1 MNKKIPYLTQS
12 SDRNVY
18 GYRRRI
24 PEEYRHL
31 FGGKR
36 EIKKSFKTKS
46 FILACNEVDKVN
58 EWYDNQIATAG
69 LKAIPSS
76 VTERHRQQMIMQDLR
91 MQGLLDET
99 LLKLKPHE
107 AITDPEVA
115 AYFRFVGL
123 KLQQKPVYQEMI
135 KAGNADWSSELHKSL
150 QIKFA
155 NLDKEIQ
162 AIPDNKYIRRYR
174 QQRKYI
180 GETYKEMYNTL
191 YSGDPFDGDGPPPKE
206 LPPEQQQALAAKRKD
221 AEFRIDVLTGQA
233 VTTSATWADAVTDYI
248 DRGAKTGNKGQ
259 IIKKAVDTRSACE
272 AISRA
277 FVNGMDTQLTDIV
290 RANVEDVLVAL
301 WPHAGTRQRNARIFQ
316 AVMNKWNQRHPD
328 QAVAN
333 MFMGLVDGAE
343 VEEHTKVRRSFSREE
358 YSEVWQRVWM
368 EDNPE
373 LQFVA
378 LLGLY
383 AGVPP
388 VEAAGI
394 ERADCRGG
402 DVPYILIKKNNSRH
416 IGKGRY
422 SRAIPLVGRMGEQ
435 LKTYVNGRTFENDA
449 RLFPSF
455 FRPDGRIR
463 NDKLSKALSKFVV
476 NKMSW
481 ADDRQV
487 SWYSTRHTFADIC
500 EAAGVSDT
508 HSRYLMG
515 HADPVGGSHSK
526 YGTNPPTSDL
536 IASMEAV
543 SGWEKLTWGDF
554 DRYEL

>member
-12 SDRNVY
+12 KDRNVY

-46 FILACNEVDKVN
+46 FILACNEVERIN
-58 EWYDNQIATAG
+58 EWYDNKIATAG
-69 LKAIPSS
+69 FKDIPSS
-76 VTERHRQQMIMQDLR
+76 VSERHRQQMVMQDLK

-99 LLKLKPHE
+99 LLKLRPQD
-107 AITDPEVA
+107 AISDPDVS
-115 AYFRFVGL
+115 AYFLFVGL
-123 KLQQKPVYQEMI
+123 KSEYNAVFHKMVD
-135 KAGNADWSSELHKSL
+135 AGVEDWGSELHTSL

-155 NLDKEIQ
+155 DLSKEIK
-162 AIPDNKYIRRYR
+162 AIPDNKYIRRY
-174 QQRKYI
+174 QEQNKQI
-180 GETYKEMYNTL
+180 NQVYKELFETQYIQ
-191 YSGDPFDGDGPPPKE
+191 DPDDGSITE
-206 LPPEQQQALAAKRKD
+206 LPLEQQQALAAKRKD
-221 AEFRIDVLTGQA
+221 LEFRIDVLGGEA
-233 VTTSATWADAVTDYI
+233 VSTSATWADAVTDYI

-259 IIKKAVDTRSACE
+259 IAKKAVDTRTACE

-277 FVNGMDTQLTDIV
+277 FVNGMDTGLTDIV
-290 RANVEDVLVAL
+290 RANVEDVLIAL

-316 AVMNKWNQRHPD
+316 AVINKWNQRHPE

-343 VEEHTKVRRSFSREE
+343 VEQDTQDRRSFSRDE
-358 YSEVWQRVWM
+358 YAEVWQRVEM
-368 EDNPE
+368 EDDPE

-383 AGVPP
+383 AGIPQG
-388 VEAAGI
+388 EAAGI

-402 DVPYILIKKNNSRH
+402 DVPYILIQSNGSRH

-422 SRAIPLVGRMGEQ
+422 PRAIPLVGHVGEH
-435 LKTYVNGRTFENDA
+435 LRTYVKARTFDNDA

-455 FRPDGRIR
+455 FRPDGRLR
-463 NDKLSKALSKFVV
+463 SDKLAKGLNKFVV
-476 NKMSW
+476 NKIAW
-481 ADDRQV
+481 DNRRV
-487 SWYSTRHTFADIC
+487 SWYSTRHTFKDIC
-500 EAAGVSDT
+500 DVAGVSES

-515 HADPVGGSHSK
+515 HADPIGGSHSK
-526 YGTNPPTSDL
+526 YGTKPPTGDL
-536 IASMEAV
+536 IACMEAV
-543 SGWEKLTWGDF
+543 SGWKNLSWGDF
-554 DRYEL
+554 DRYEI

>member
-46 FILACNEVDKVN
+46 FILACNEVEKVN

-76 VTERHRQQMIMQDLR
+76 VTERHRQQLITQDLK
-91 MQGLLDET
+91 MKGLLDET
-99 LLKLKPHE
+99 LLKLKPQD
-107 AITDPEVA
+107 AITDPDVS

-123 KLQQKPVYQEMI
+123 ESERRQVFHDMVD
-135 KAGNADWSSELHKSL
+135 AGYDDWTSELHKSL

-155 NLDKEIQ
+155 DLSKEIE
-162 AIPDNKYIRRYR
+162 AIPDNKYIRRY
-174 QQRKYI
+174 QEQNEHI
-180 GETYKEMYNTL
+180 GLAYKELFETQYVQNP
-191 YSGDPFDGDGPPPKE
+191 DDGSITE
-206 LPPEQQQALAAKRKD
+206 LPLEQQQALAAKRKD
-221 AEFRIDVLTGQA
+221 TEFRIDVMRGQA

-248 DRGAKTGNKGQ
+248 DRVSKTGNKGQ

-316 AVMNKWNQRHPD
+316 AVINKWNQRHPD

-343 VEEHTKVRRSFSREE
+343 VEQDTQDRRSFSREE

-383 AGVPP
+383 AGVPQG
-388 VEAAGI
+388 EAAGI

-402 DVPYILIKKNNSRH
+402 DVPYILIQSNSSRH

-422 SRAIPLVGRMGEQ
+422 PRAIPLVGRMGDH
-435 LKTYVNGRTFENDA
+435 LRTYVRARTFENDA

-463 NDKLSKALSKFVV
+463 SDKLSKALNKFAV
-476 NKMSW
+476 NKVAW
-481 ADDRQV
+481 DNRRV

-500 EAAGVSDT
+500 EAAGVSDS

-515 HADPVGGSHSK
+515 HADPVGGSHRK
-526 YGTNPPTSDL
+526 YGTNPPTNDL

>member
-1 MNKKIPYLTQS
+1 MYKKIPYLTQS
-12 SDRNVY
+12 SDRNMY

-46 FILACNEVDKVN
+46 FILACNEVEKVN

-76 VTERHRQQMIMQDLR
+76 VTERHRQQLIMQDLK
-91 MQGLLDET
+91 MKGLLDET
-99 LLKLKPHE
+99 LLKLKPQD
-107 AITDPEVA
+107 AITDPDVS

-123 KLQQKPVYQEMI
+123 ESERRQVFHDMVD
-135 KAGNADWSSELHKSL
+135 AGYDDWTSELHKSL

-155 NLDKEIQ
+155 DLSKEIE
-162 AIPDNKYIRRYR
+162 AIPDNKYIRRY
-174 QQRKYI
+174 QEQNEHI
-180 GETYKEMYNTL
+180 GLAYKELFETQCIQ
-191 YSGDPFDGDGPPPKE
+191 DPDDGSITE
-206 LPPEQQQALAAKRKD
+206 LPLEQQQALGAKRKD

-248 DRGAKTGNKGQ
+248 DRGAKIGNKGQ
-259 IIKKAVDTRSACE
+259 IVKKAVDTRSACE

-301 WPHAGTRQRNARIFQ
+301 WSHAGTRQRNARIFQ
-316 AVMNKWNQRHPD
+316 AVINKWNQRHPD

-343 VEEHTKVRRSFSREE
+343 VEEDTVARRSFSREE
-358 YSEVWQRVWM
+358 YAEVWQRVWM
-368 EDNPE
+368 EDDPE
-373 LQFVA
+373 LQFIA

-383 AGVPP
+383 AGVPQG
-388 VEAAGI
+388 EAAGV

-402 DVPYILIKKNNSRH
+402 DVPYILIKSNSSRH

-422 SRAIPLVGRMGEQ
+422 PRAIPLVGRMGDQ
-435 LKTYVNGRTFENDA
+435 LRTYVRARTFENDA

-463 NDKLSKALSKFVV
+463 SDKLSKALNKFAV
-476 NKMSW
+476 NKIAW
-481 ADDRQV
+481 DERRV
-487 SWYSTRHTFADIC
+487 SWYSTRHTFKDIC
-500 EAAGVSDT
+500 DAAGVSDS